1 MEFSETDLQKNQLNF
16 MGIFGANFAKKT
28 TGKKRTILL
37 ENSGKISLE
46 IDPFCADLTSA
57 FNVS

>member
-1 MEFSETDLQKNQLNF
+1 